1 MDANNRFKAG
11 HRERERD
18 RETEKE
24 KKDNDKQI
32 KRVIDIQ
39 GGGYRERKKQRDRV
53 KQRQAKTEAYGDETS
68 AVKRDQ

>member
-32 KRVIDIQ
+32 KRVIDI
-39 GGGYRERKKQRDRV
+39 
-53 KQRQAKTEAYGDETS
+53 
-68 AVKRDQ
+68 